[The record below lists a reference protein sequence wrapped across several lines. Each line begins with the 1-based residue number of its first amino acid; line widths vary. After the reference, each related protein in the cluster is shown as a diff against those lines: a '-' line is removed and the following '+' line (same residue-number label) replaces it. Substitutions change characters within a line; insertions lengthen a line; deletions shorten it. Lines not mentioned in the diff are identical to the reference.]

1 MDFIPARKSG
11 KWLVWSFAYWLLL
24 TLLLEINR
32 FVVLGQTF
40 DTMIALRFV
49 ILAFILSL
57 IINGFGWLGARW
69 VWLITSIGLV
79 IGLILMFV
87 YVIKDQT
94 GWEDLVSI
102 IVFGEAVVFGF
113 VAGLIVEG
121 IVLLKNSRRKQA

>member
-11 KWLVWSFAYWLLL
+11 KWLIWSFAYWLAL

-40 DTMIALRFV
+40 DAAIALRFV
-49 ILAFILSL
+49 MLAFVLML
-57 IINGFGWLGARW
+57 VINGFGWLGARW
-69 VWLITSIGLV
+69 VWLITTTGLT

-87 YVIKDQT
+87 YVMKDQT

-121 IVLLKNSRRKQA
+121 IAWLNNSRRKQA